1 MARVLTR
8 YLTMSNY
15 TNRKPF
21 YRTKTDE
28 ERALMPSKVYTIR
41 LNSAERGQIGE
52 CMKLLRQTKHSTT
65 MKQLMRLG
73 IVAVLQDEK
82 TRAVLGIV
90 SNNARKNETRGI
102 VDPELEMKPL

>member
-1 MARVLTR
+1 
-8 YLTMSNY
+8 
-15 TNRKPF
+15 
-21 YRTKTDE
+21 
-28 ERALMPSKVYTIR
+28 
-41 LNSAERGQIGE
+41 
-52 CMKLLRQTKHSTT
+52 